1 MTTLDVDNR
10 DDSVVP
16 VYNDDLVIHDEVEIT
31 AIGRV
36 VLHQDRI
43 NLHDTYRCRNDRANA
58 DVEVYIIG
66 TRTLGQ
72 DRLANS
78 GALFYGEVYIATLPL
93 AFSSRRLVG
102 LAFAGLAFAGLPF
115 LGLALFTLASRSL
128 PALFL
133 LALFPLALL
142 TVFSLPLSAL
152 IFLIFLIFLSLLT
165 LFSLALSTR
174 LAALTC
180 RSLLALLALFFL
192 SLFALALLAT
202 ARFLIALRLALLT
215 LLSLRATFRP
225 SARTFLHALREDE
238 HGAGE

>member
-1 MTTLDVDNR
+1 LTTLDVDNR

-16 VYNDDLVIHDEVEIT
+16 VYNDDLVIHDEVEKT
-31 AIGRV
+31 AIGRE
-36 VLHQDRI
+36 VLDQDRV
-43 NLHDTYRCRNDRANA
+43 NLHDTYCCRNDHANA
-58 DVEVYIIG
+58 DVEVYVGG
-66 TRTLGQ
+66 TRTFGQ

-102 LAFAGLAFAGLPF
+102 LSFAGLAF

-128 PALFL
+128 AALFL

-174 LAALTC
+174 LALTR
-180 RSLLALLALFFL
+180 RSLLALFSLALLALFFL

-202 ARFLIALRLALLT
+202 ALFLIALRLALLT

-238 HGAGE
+238 HGSGE